1 MFLDEN
7 NSNEQRHQL
16 FSTRFLSITDPSSYC
31 GRICGGLVYAF
42 IRRTLSNYNLSTRYT
57 ENDILHEVFLRA
69 WKALE
74 QGKTITNLQAW
85 IRGTSLNVIRELS
98 RKEQNSC
105 PIQSWQDFPDLTQ
118 IDRSPLRMMEVDY
131 ELKSIHHAFQTLKP
145 IDRAILVLKVIKGY
159 SWEQVSQ
166 ILKDE
171 GFKAFTIISLRKRKQ
186 RALDLLKIKLR
197 GEE

>member
-1 MFLDEN
+1 MFPDEN
-7 NSNEQRHQL
+7 NSNDQRRR
-16 FSTRFLSITDPSSYC
+16 FYARFLSITDPSSYC

-42 IRRTLSNYNLSTRYT
+42 IGRTLGNYNLSTRYT

-69 WKALE
+69 SKALE

-98 RKEQNSC
+98 RKERNSC

-118 IDRSPLRMMEVDY
+118 IDRSPLHMMEVDQ

-166 ILKDE
+166 ILQDE

-186 RALDLLKIKLR
+186 RALDLLRIQLR
-197 GEE
+197 GGE